1 MKIFIVNTKGG
12 CGKSTCCYQIVSP
25 YCFAKNNNKKPI
37 IVDLDN
43 MNDESS
49 SYSQSKIFDSQKTSS
64 IDIQLIGQDRDA
76 IFDTGAGDNGKK
88 NLNNLINTGLIE
100 FIDLFIIPLTSGTEA
115 TVDAFYVYNSI
126 LKNVSKAKIMFVF
139 SDCFNPE
146 EFPLKEQFSAFYK
159 YVENNNIKIQEP
171 IPIVREPSIVW
182 SQRYGLT
189 AYELGDE
196 TKEKSKKI
204 ELRRCVEMKD
214 FISAE
219 KKSKELLLIKLS
231 MDFRKY
237 LVDKVFP
244 KIDEFLGE
252 NNER

>member
-1 MKIFIVNTKGG
+1 M
-12 CGKSTCCYQIVSP
+12 
-25 YCFAKNNNKKPI
+25 
-37 IVDLDN
+37 
-43 MNDESS
+43 
-49 SYSQSKIFDSQKTSS
+49 
-64 IDIQLIGQDRDA
+64 
-76 IFDTGAGDNGKK
+76 
-88 NLNNLINTGLIE
+88 
-100 FIDLFIIPLTSGTEA
+100 
-115 TVDAFYVYNSI
+115 YNSI

-159 YVENNNIKIQEP
+159 YVENNNIKIQEH
-171 IPIVREPSIVW
+171 
-182 SQRYGLT
+182 
-189 AYELGDE
+189 E